1 MSQSIMTARIDTEDK
16 EEFETFCANVGMSVS
31 AAVNLFVKAAL
42 RERRIP
48 FEISDA
54 GRGDCTKNT
63 EQYMKAA
70 DALTIIMVELRN
82 KVAHLG
88 EESTSE

>member
-54 GRGDCTKNT
+54 GSGDCTKNT